1 MNREQKLSLG
11 AGGFL
16 IVVGLLADATKIL
29 LDILFGVGII
39 LDPLLITPVTA
50 LIFGITL
57 SHNGIPMFSG
67 KRSWAGWT
75 NLIVSLIPV
84 LDFLPDWTVYAIYLT
99 VKYR

>member
-1 MNREQKLSLG
+1 MREEKLPLS
-11 AGGFL
+11 AGIFL
-16 IVVGLLADATKIL
+16 IIVGLLADGAKIL
-29 LDILFGVGII
+29 LDALFGIGMI
-39 LDPLLITPVTA
+39 LDPFLVTPITA

-57 SHNGIPMFSG
+57 SHNGISMFSG

-75 NLIVSLIPV
+75 NLIFSFIPI